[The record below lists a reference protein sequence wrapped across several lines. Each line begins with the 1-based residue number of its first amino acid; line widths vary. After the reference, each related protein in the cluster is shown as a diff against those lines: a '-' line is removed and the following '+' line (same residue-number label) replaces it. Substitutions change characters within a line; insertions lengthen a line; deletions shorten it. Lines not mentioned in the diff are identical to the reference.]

1 MRCSYSEDDVVLLLK
16 DLTGKLEPLSAE
28 EREKRIQSGTH
39 YCEML
44 PLEDKPSDEYMR
56 IYNEVLDK
64 FAKVTAD
71 AIASLAIKIIRNKG
85 RDVVLVSLARAGIPV
100 GVLLKRYMRDYL
112 NINVDHYAISIIR
125 GRGIDK
131 NAMSFLLERYDAKN
145 IVFVDGWT
153 GKGAINSQLIEA
165 LREYP
170 DVSSDLAVVADPAG
184 VSTLYGTRDDILIPN
199 ACLNSIVSGLI
210 SRTILR
216 DDLIS
221 ENDFHGYVYF
231 DHLEKYD
238 LTYDFIDKIER
249 NFSSEFVTS
258 EVSYSDTGLD
268 EAKKIAEDYGIKDIN
283 FVKPSI
289 GETTRVLLRRIPWKI
304 LINKADKASD
314 FVKHVI
320 CLANEKH
327 VDIEYVNLV
336 HYKCVGLIKDLADA

>member
-16 DLTGKLEPLSAE
+16 DLTGQIEPLSAE

-71 AIASLAIKIIRNKG
+71 AIASLAVKIIKNKG

-100 GVLLKRYMRDYL
+100 GVLLKRYMKTYL
-112 NINVDHYAISIIR
+112 NLDVDHYAISIIR

-131 NAMSFLLERYDAKN
+131 NAMSFLLDRYDAKN

-165 LREYP
+165 LKDYP

-184 VSTLYGTRDDILIPN
+184 VSNLYGTRDDILIPN

-231 DHLEKYD
+231 EHLEPYD
-238 LTYDFIDKIER
+238 LTYDFIDKIEQ
-249 NFSSEFVTS
+249 NFSSEFV
-258 EVSYSDTGLD
+258 VSDVDYADTGLD
-268 EAKKIAEDYGIKDIN
+268 EAKLIASSYGVKDIN
-283 FVKPSI
+283 LVKPSI
-289 GETTRVLLRRIPWKI
+289 GETTRVLLRRIPWKV
-304 LINKADKASD
+304 LINTKDRGSD

-327 VDIEYVNLV
+327 VDIEYVNLM